1 MLSPVAHALASNPFK
16 LYHYAMQSSLQI
28 YAGPTALASIRAN
41 GIHPE
46 QFKVMVGASGGP
58 KWFVL
63 FGLDRY
69 LFGDFLPRRRD
80 ALYTL
85 GSSAGAW
92 RMCCLATADPVAA
105 IERLAKLYSEEQYS
119 DRPTTREITE
129 KAELMLTGTLGPSGA
144 AEIAANKTI
153 HTTIIADRSRGLG
166 SSRRKGLQA
175 ASLGAAALAN
185 IISRRSLSLF
195 FERTLFSTLGAASP
209 WSGEDDLRTASV
221 QITEDN
227 IVPAMMATGS
237 IPYVLDGVRDIPGAR
252 PGLYWDGGIT
262 DYHLDMDYHAG
273 EALVLYPHFSSAVI
287 PGWFDKPL
295 SWRRA
300 QEANLDRVVMITPSP
315 SFVAGLPN
323 GKIPDRNDFENLSAE
338 ERVRCW
344 RLVLAASERM
354 ADDFAA
360 LVEHGTGLEQILP
373 IAQRSR

>member
-1 MLSPVAHALASNPFK
+1 
-16 LYHYAMQSSLQI
+16 MQSSLQI

-92 RMCCLATADPVAA
+92 RMCCFATADPVAA

>member
-1 MLSPVAHALASNPFK
+1 
-16 LYHYAMQSSLQI
+16 MQSSLQI

-166 SSRRKGLQA
+166 SSRRKGMQA